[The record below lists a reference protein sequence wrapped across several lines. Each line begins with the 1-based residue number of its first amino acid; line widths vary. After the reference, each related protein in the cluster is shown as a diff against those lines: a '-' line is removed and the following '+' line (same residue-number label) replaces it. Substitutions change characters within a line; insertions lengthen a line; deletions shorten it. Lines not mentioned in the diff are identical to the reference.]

1 MHRPNPCPAPLT
13 TTVLPSNRIRIGPT
27 SIDPL
32 PRRAILPQS
41 PKSTNPTA
49 PAVGAIGGNDARK
62 ACLWH
67 GPGVLSLV
75 ADRYAPSS
83 QVAGQRPCR
92 ARRHR
97 RPGALDWEVPE
108 GPPLAVSPLGGPEG
122 MWTGNPP
129 GNLFPDIGGYGN
141 HEYGNRGGIFRLLSV
156 LDRHG
161 ITP

>member
-1 MHRPNPCPAPLT
+1 MDGTNPCTASLN

-41 PKSTNPTA
+41 PKPTNPTA

-75 ADRYAPSS
+75 ADRYAPGS
-83 QVAGQRPCR
+83 QVAGQRPRR

-97 RPGALDWEVPE
+97 EPGAL
-108 GPPLAVSPLGGPEG
+108 GLGGAGRHSAGRDPA
-122 MWTGNPP
+122 WRS
-129 GNLFPDIGGYGN
+129 
-141 HEYGNRGGIFRLLSV
+141 RGDVAPKFAG
-156 LDRHG
+156 
-161 ITP
+161 PA

>member
-1 MHRPNPCPAPLT
+1 MHRPNPCPTPLT

-75 ADRYAPSS
+75 ADRYAPGSR
-83 QVAGQRPCR
+83 VAGQRPRR

-97 RPGALDWEVPE
+97 QPGAL
-108 GPPLAVSPLGGPEG
+108 GLGGPRRLA
-122 MWTGNPP
+122 TGGEPAWRSQGDVDRKSAGQSLP
-129 GNLFPDIGGYGN
+129 GELQRAALPKREQGGVTL
-141 HEYGNRGGIFRLLSV
+141 HSCQ
-156 LDRHG
+156 
-161 ITP
+161 

>member
-1 MHRPNPCPAPLT
+1 MDGTNPCTASLN

-41 PKSTNPTA
+41 PKPTNPTA

-75 ADRYAPSS
+75 AGRYAPGSLG
-83 QVAGQRPCR
+83 AGQRPR
-92 ARRHR
+92 HAHRPRQPGPLSITGPRTHPTAR
-97 RPGALDWEVPE
+97 
-108 GPPLAVSPLGGPEG
+108 
-122 MWTGNPP
+122 
-129 GNLFPDIGGYGN
+129 
-141 HEYGNRGGIFRLLSV
+141 
-156 LDRHG
+156 
-161 ITP
+161 